1 MQDPRVFGA
10 EKDSNPKLWKKKNS
24 APRVT
29 TFQLDRNEE
38 VPHLQ
43 GSLPLRTG
51 KKVSKRNL
59 KNEVSPLF
67 QQPEQSNSDSLTD
80 SYTSGNEYRALRKKY
95 LLLEEESS
103 ALGKE
108 LQEVEDDVKNLKN
121 EKLAL
126 LDRLVV
132 LEGLIDPSEMQ
143 SNGV

>member
-59 KNEVSPLF
+59 KNEVPPLF

-95 LLLEEESS
+95 LLE
-103 ALGKE
+103 AIW
-108 LQEVEDDVKNLKN
+108 Q
-121 EKLAL
+121 LANACYTL
-126 LDRLVV
+126 SYNRR
-132 LEGLIDPSEMQ
+132 
-143 SNGV
+143 